1 MHIFIRT
8 LIHILKFINKDKVV
22 VFRGQVILSE
32 FLFVEPFKT
41 SNTFIFVLFL
51 SELSQCC
58 FIMLCKYMYVKYI
71 MPDFFI

>member
-22 VFRGQVILSE
+22 VLRGQVILSE

-41 SNTFIFVLFL
+41 SNTFCTIFKRVITMLF
-51 SELSQCC
+51 
-58 FIMLCKYMYVKYI
+58 YNVV
-71 MPDFFI
+71 